1 MRMKLGEL
9 GVFKK
14 LQNLEKYF
22 EEERERRII
31 IFKTDERRKYGE
43 NTWPR

>member
-1 MRMKLGEL
+1 MGEL

-14 LQNLEKYF
+14 LKNLEKYF

-31 IFKTDERRKYGE
+31 IFKTDERRKYRE
-43 NTWPR
+43 NTLPR